1 MNPDSRLAAQ
11 FRSFVAS
18 ELRDERVET
27 LSATFQDVPSH
38 ALAWMAASTSIPVR
52 GLLALLPSPGAEA
65 IVERLKTNRLLEA
78 TGRTWISDAEQF
90 VRITRSGRDSLLE
103 AITTSDRSPH
113 LQSDLARAGSLVMSA
128 GGLPE
133 ATARLVQL
141 ASISGAEVFE
151 HVVDE
156 AFANN
161 DSTTIA
167 EWLSIARPL
176 ADLLARTIDSS
187 LDVAVQRAVRRL
199 ELLRRGE
206 EDIEHL
212 ASFVVRPEQVAAIHE
227 LLDGDPERWALHLL
241 GAGGVGKTMLLR
253 YVATAVARSR
263 HLATARIDFDYLNA
277 DYPRLDPGRLLW
289 SFAHELQ
296 LHSSGRRASEYFQKS
311 IAALTELRKL
321 LASPSS
327 ASLRATQHP
336 FFIDAIRFYIVA
348 LQQLP
353 SPVLL
358 IFDTCEELAKIRPSG
373 EIPDNVQETFRILG
387 ALRYG
392 PHYLTSEQ
400 PQNDGG
406 SEGLRVIFAG
416 RRPLAS
422 QGDNWTSD
430 SWQLPPRPF
439 LRVHELRGF
448 TIEESQSY
456 LGERLQVPQRLVQPI
471 IRSSPESDP
480 PAKIQYTDDRAKCG
494 ERVEAEPR
502 SNPYLLH
509 LFGQWAREAPDAEEQ
524 IAAGV
529 STRRYI
535 ELRILRRITH
545 PPLAELMPLIATARH
560 VDAALLA
567 AAAGRSVEE
576 IAPMF
581 HELTDQ
587 EWAETRRITTAEG
600 SKVVV
605 SVKTRLQREL
615 VAYYE
620 GSRGS
625 CADAFGR
632 AADYLE
638 HRTLHDPLETLD
650 WSIFDAALRL
660 LEDDVERG
668 GRWWRQVEARAVR
681 DRGFRWLRD
690 LTGNLLGEGNAAA
703 AVSEKPQEDN
713 RLRPFVAVTHTAA
726 QLHLGEPRGDA
737 LLLADTYPED
747 IKSESFRL
755 AVRAAALRVM
765 VAADRSH
772 GELKRLLKNVRRAL
786 AAGVFDTQLAPSI
799 LGALEAT
806 LDEEMPRD
814 AAALRAVMSSDH
826 AFRTLRDFTEMELDT
841 DRTRADTLK
850 ALTLLIRTRVTAL
863 RGAWLDA
870 NEFFARARAAARRVK
885 DAQCTFIDWPQ
896 PANLQA
902 RIWID
907 GVRLLYPRILS
918 CGQALDIMRRL
929 PIDRIDNADEERYF
943 SLLLSL
949 IVAQGDRNA
958 ELTLPTV
965 DLTTTYPAAC
975 AAHRAIPPL
984 FVSVAHFN
992 ASVGRIETA
1001 IDSLTQQLSARDL
1014 TIDAIRHIERTLHDL
1029 AFRIRT
1035 GTEVFSPG
1043 RSLVESLLPSDRLRV
1058 WLLDALTPGSI
1069 RLPLPDE
1076 QESDPNWLHAR
1087 FESLCVFR
1095 NDDRAELEIWSQ
1107 QTDRASQRQFR
1118 SAVGADDA
1126 IPMTHLQLLR
1136 NGLDADEAA
1145 IAIGS
1150 LPQTN
1155 PKKGIGNVPQD
1166 DPREVLLVCVRA
1178 AALEQ
1183 PYPDAPRIED
1193 LRDHLGRVA
1202 AAELVLT
1209 TAEHMALRVPRAAIV
1224 LFDLAEE
1231 WFAGERENA
1240 PRFFARAGG
1249 ALARIAAGKAVDQKA
1264 FETAFAGL
1272 LATGANLGIDL
1283 KSTTPNGNPAIWR
1296 PWAQRVLVIRAA
1308 GTGPVRPSRE
1318 LAEPVSAWIGT
1329 DPKTLAPDLFA
1340 ALRSFA
1346 KPFRQEERTT
1356 WTRYRG
1362 TLVSGASVL
1371 AIFAGLYALSGR
1383 VYSLAGVQKSDS
1395 IVEGILFVVAAL
1407 VFLGALMVGATKG
1420 KNESRVTA
1428 LSLVAIMVIA
1438 TAASFW
1444 QSSGDTLH
1452 YIRWLHVT
1460 VFLSL
1465 AFLPWVALWTWWP
1478 VENRGRHIQARIT
1491 RSADE
1496 RYTVVALSTIPRLR
1510 LIPYPSIDRRDRLE
1524 ETRRSYQPDLY
1535 DTSQPESDPE
1545 LTKMLQG
1552 FLASTA
1558 RTLPFEINAT
1568 PPHSR
1573 VRWEQVLTAGLPPP
1587 VRFDLFRTVPGL
1599 VSVDFEGP
1607 FAVEAWGVSR
1617 ESERTSRG
1625 VWGGAAQFV
1634 SGSLRSRGITAATV
1648 LHLIGVVD
1656 DRTSGVELRLG
1667 GYFDESPYFSAAEIS
1682 RIAPSAALI
1691 VLQGEPS
1698 VEQGVRRDAESW
1710 EAGISRELAAELSR
1724 SRMAAVLTIPRLH
1737 ISAAEAAIQ
1746 CVADVVVQV
1755 SILDRRQLHDLVR
1768 HIQLRVGEGA
1778 AGDVVLFCPP
1788 EWRYR
1793 KS

>member
-1 MNPDSRLAAQ
+1 MNPDPRLEAQ

-18 ELRDERVET
+18 ELRKE
-27 LSATFQDVPSH
+27 SAEKRSAPFQDVPSH
-38 ALAWMAASTSIPVR
+38 ALAWLAASTSVSVR

-65 IVERLKTNRLLEA
+65 TVERLKASGLLEA
-78 TGRTWISDAEQF
+78 TGRTWISDEEQF

-103 AITTSDRSPH
+103 AITASGRSPH
-113 LQSDLARAGSLVMSA
+113 LQSDLVRAGSLVMSA
-128 GGLPE
+128 GRMPE

-141 ASISGAEVFE
+141 ASISGAEVLE

-156 AFANN
+156 AFVAN

-167 EWLSIARPL
+167 EWVAIARPL

-206 EDIEHL
+206 EDTGHL
-212 ASFVVRPEQVAAIHE
+212 TSFVVRPEQVAAIDE

-253 YVATAVARSR
+253 YVATTVARSR

-336 FFIDAIRFYIVA
+336 FFIDAIRFYIAA

-392 PHYLTSEQ
+392 PHYLTNEQ

-406 SEGLRVIFAG
+406 FEGLRVIFAG

-422 QGDNWTSD
+422 QGDSWTSD
-430 SWQLPPRPF
+430 SLQLPPRLF

-448 TIEESQSY
+448 TAEESQSY
-456 LGERLQVPQRLVQPI
+456 LAERLQVPPQLVQPI
-471 IRSSPESDP
+471 IRSSPETDP
-480 PAKIQYTDDRAKCG
+480 PAKIEHTDHRADANDG
-494 ERVEAEPR
+494 AEAEPR

-509 LFGQWAREAPDAEEQ
+509 LFGKWAREAPDAEEQ

-535 ELRILRRITH
+535 ELRILRRITY
-545 PPLAELMPLIATARH
+545 PPLTELMPLIATARH

-567 AAAGRSVEE
+567 AAAGQSVEE

-581 HELTDQ
+581 RELTNT
-587 EWAETRRITTAEG
+587 EWTETRRITTAEG
-600 SKVVV
+600 LKVVV
-605 SVKTRLQREL
+605 SVKTRMQREL
-615 VAYYE
+615 VAYYA

-625 CADAFGR
+625 YADAFAR

-650 WSIFDAALRL
+650 WSVFDAALRL
-660 LEDDVERG
+660 LDDDVERG

-681 DRGFRWLRD
+681 DRGFRWLRV
-690 LTGNLLGEGNAAA
+690 LTGDLLAEDNAAA
-703 AVSEKPQEDN
+703 AIPEKPEDEN
-713 RLRPFVAVTHTAA
+713 RLRPFVAVTHTTA
-726 QLHLGEPRGDA
+726 QLHLGEPHVDA
-737 LLLADTYPED
+737 LPLAGTYPED
-747 IKSESFRL
+747 VKSESFRL
-755 AVRAAALRVM
+755 SVRAAALRIM
-765 VAADRSH
+765 VAPDRSY
-772 GELKRLLKNVRRAL
+772 GELTYLLENVRRAL
-786 AAGVFDTQLAPSI
+786 ATGALDTQLAPSI

-806 LDEEMPRD
+806 LEAEMPRD
-814 AAALRAVMSSDH
+814 AAALRAVMTSDH
-826 AFRTLRDFTEMELDT
+826 AIGTLRDLTDMELDT
-841 DRTRADTLK
+841 DPSRDDTLK
-850 ALTLLIRTRVTAL
+850 ALALTIRMRVSVL
-863 RGAWLDA
+863 RQEWSEA
-870 NEFFARARAAARRVK
+870 NEFFSRARVVASRVK
-885 DAQCTFIDWPQ
+885 NAQYTFSDWPQ
-896 PANLQA
+896 PANLQT

-918 CGQALDIMRRL
+918 CSEALGIMREL
-929 PIDRIDNADEERYF
+929 QIDRVNDADEERYW
-943 SLLLSL
+943 SLLVSL
-949 IVAQGDRNA
+949 ISAQGDLNDDMRL
-958 ELTLPTV
+958 EI
-965 DLTTTYPAAC
+965 TTTYPATC

-984 FVSVAHFN
+984 FVSVARLE
-992 ASVGRIETA
+992 ASHGRLEMAVEI
-1001 IDSLTQQLSARDL
+1001 LTQHLAAREL
-1014 TIDAIRHIERTLHDL
+1014 TIDAIQHTERTLHDL
-1029 AFRIRT
+1029 AFRMRT
-1035 GTEVFSPG
+1035 GREAFTPG
-1043 RSLVESLLPSDRLRV
+1043 RSLAESLLPSDRLRV

-1069 RLPLPDE
+1069 RLPIPGGYGFDPD
-1076 QESDPNWLHAR
+1076 WLHAR

-1095 NDDRAELEIWSQ
+1095 DEDRAELEAWSVQTSMTRLQ
-1107 QTDRASQRQFR
+1107 QLR
-1118 SAVGADDA
+1118 SA
-1126 IPMTHLQLLR
+1126 
-1136 NGLDADEAA
+1136 LDADEAA
-1145 IAIGS
+1145 MALGS
-1150 LPQTN
+1150 PPQTN
-1155 PKKGIGNVPQD
+1155 PWRSIAD
-1166 DPREVLLVCVRA
+1166 LSHEERDPSEVLLACVRA
-1178 AALEQ
+1178 TALGPQ
-1183 PYPDAPRIED
+1183 YLAAPRLED
-1193 LRDHLGRVA
+1193 LRDHIGRRA

-1209 TAEHMALRVPRAAIV
+1209 TAERMTLRVPHAAIF

-1231 WFAGERENA
+1231 WFSGKRETA
-1240 PRFFARAGG
+1240 SRFFARAGG
-1249 ALARIAAGKAVDQKA
+1249 ALARITSRRAVDHAAFEKA
-1264 FETAFAGL
+1264 FEDLPGTRTANWNTVL
-1272 LATGANLGIDL
+1272 ELAGANMNAL
-1283 KSTTPNGNPAIWR
+1283 PAVWR
-1296 PWAQRVLVIRAA
+1296 PWLQRALVIRAA
-1308 GTGPVRPSRE
+1308 GTGPVRQPRA
-1318 LAEPVSAWIGT
+1318 LPEPVRSWIGT
-1329 DPKTLAPDLFA
+1329 DPRPLAPDLVA
-1340 ALRSFA
+1340 VLRSFA
-1346 KPFRQEERTT
+1346 TPFRQEERRWWSRHRDAIST
-1356 WTRYRG
+1356 
-1362 TLVSGASVL
+1362 VSVL
-1371 AIFAGLYALSGR
+1371 AVFAGLYALSGR
-1383 VYSLAGVQKSDS
+1383 VYSLAGVQESDS
-1395 IVEGILFVVAAL
+1395 IVEGVLFVIAVL
-1407 VFLGALMVGATKG
+1407 VFLAGLMVGATKG
-1420 KNESRVTA
+1420 KNESRVTT
-1428 LSLVAIMVIA
+1428 LSLIAIILIA
-1438 TAASFW
+1438 TTASFW
-1444 QSSGDTLH
+1444 QSSGDTLR

-1465 AFLPWVALWTWWP
+1465 AVVPWLTLWTWWA

-1496 RYTVVALSTIPRLR
+1496 RYTVAAWSTIPRLR
-1510 LIPYPSIDRRDRLE
+1510 FIPYPSIDRRDRLVE
-1524 ETRRSYQPDLY
+1524 KQRSYQPDLY
-1535 DTSQPESDPE
+1535 DTSQPEPDPE
-1545 LTKMLQG
+1545 LTKMLRG
-1552 FLASTA
+1552 FVASTA
-1558 RTLPFEINAT
+1558 QTLQFEINAT

-1587 VRFDLFRTVPGL
+1587 ARFDFFRTVPGL

-1634 SGSLRSRGITAATV
+1634 SGSLRSRGTTAATM

-1667 GYFDESPYFSAAEIS
+1667 GYFDESPYFSAADIC

-1698 VEQGVRRDAESW
+1698 VEQAVHREAESW
-1710 EAGISRELAAELSR
+1710 EAGISREFAAELSR

-1737 ISAAEAAIQ
+1737 ISAAEAALQ
-1746 CVADVVVQV
+1746 CVADVVVQE
-1755 SILDRRQLHDLVR
+1755 SILERRHLHGIVH

-1788 EWRYR
+1788 DWRYR